1 MKGARI
7 PMKNSLVLGL
17 SLMLIFGVLFM
28 DSCKGKKEGE
38 EVVAGG
44 EKTTDQARIEELQK
58 ELNSK
63 NDIIKQLQRENADLQ
78 SKVPFSLEVQEGE
91 NHWEIAHNYLTE
103 TKGLSEDEAK
113 KVLKNSYLFDSL
125 LAGFQVGNISD
136 GGQYSG
142 FLSQGNAVASPGK
155 MKRVEDTKKEAEKVV
170 LRNNVTLAE
179 IQGMREGAEFK
190 DKMMMAKKEMEAL
203 HKKNAV
209 LEENLEKY
217 RAATAELNSRLNSVY
232 YFAGTKD
239 SLKASGK
246 TTLGGVSYR
255 DFQNKIDL
263 REENTIELSAGDFN
277 VSVIKKVEIVPD
289 ALVANRDYRITISSD
304 GQSAT
309 VQLLNADK
317 FRLARII
324 IIVS

>member
-1 MKGARI
+1 MKEARI
-7 PMKNSLVLGL
+7 LMKNSLVLGL

-28 DSCKGKKEGE
+28 DSCKGKEEGVEAAAEGE
-38 EVVAGG
+38 Q
-44 EKTTDQARIEELQK
+44 TTDQAKIEELQR

-78 SKVPFSLEVQEGE
+78 SKVPFSLEVQDGD
-91 NHWEIAHNYLTE
+91 NHYEIAHNYLTE

-113 KVLKNSYLFDSL
+113 KVLKNSYLYDSL
-125 LAGFQVGNISD
+125 LSGFQVGNISD

-155 MKRVEDTKKEAEKVV
+155 MKRVEDTKKTAEKVV
-170 LRNNVTLAE
+170 LRNNVTMAE
-179 IQGMREGAEFK
+179 IEGMRQDAEFK

-209 LEENLEKY
+209 LEENLERY
-217 RAATAELNSRLNSVY
+217 RVATAELDSRLNSVY

-246 TTLGGVSYR
+246 TDLGAVSYR
-255 DFQNKIDL
+255 DFQNRVDL

-277 VSVIKKVEIVPD
+277 VTVIKKVEIEPKS
-289 ALVANRDYRITISSD
+289 LVANRDYRITIASD

>member
-17 SLMLIFGVLFM
+17 SLLLIFGVLFLT
-28 DSCKGKKEGE
+28 SCGGKEEAGE
-38 EVVAGG
+38 TAQEA
-44 EKTTDQARIEELQK
+44 EETTEQARIEELQR

-78 SKVPFSLEVQEGE
+78 SKVPVSLEVQEGD
-91 NHWEIAHNYLTE
+91 NHWEIAHNFLTE
-103 TKGLSEDEAK
+103 TKGLSEDEAN
-113 KVLKNSYLFDSL
+113 KVLKKSYLFDSL
-125 LAGFQVGNISD
+125 LAGFQVGNVSD
-136 GGQYSG
+136 SGEYSS

-155 MKRVEDTKKEAEKVV
+155 MKRVEDTKEEAKKVV

-179 IQGMREGAEFK
+179 IEGMQQSAEFK

-209 LEENLEKY
+209 LEENLERY
-217 RAATAELNSRLNSVY
+217 REATTELDAQLHSVY

-246 TTLGGVSYR
+246 IALGGVGYA
-255 DFQNKIDL
+255 DFENSIDL

-277 VSVIKKVEIVPD
+277 VPEIKKIEIVPKT
-289 ALVANRDYRITISSD
+289 LEENRDYRITVAAD
-304 GQSAT
+304 GQTANI
-309 VQLLNADK
+309 QLLNMNK
-317 FRLARII
+317 FRLARL
-324 IIVS
+324 IIVVH

>member
-1 MKGARI
+1 MKGTRI
-7 PMKNSLVLGL
+7 TMKNSLVLGL
-17 SLMLIFGVLFM
+17 SLTLIFGVLFLA
-28 DSCKGKKEGE
+28 SCGGKEEAEETAQEGE
-38 EVVAGG
+38 Q
-44 EKTTDQARIEELQK
+44 TTEQARIEELQR

-78 SKVPFSLEVQEGE
+78 SKVPFSSEVQEGD

-113 KVLKNSYLFDSL
+113 KVLKSSYLFDSL
-125 LAGFQVGNISD
+125 LSGFQVGNISD
-136 GGQYSG
+136 GGEYSS

-155 MKRVEDTKKEAEKVV
+155 MKRVEDTKNEAEKVV

-179 IQGMREGAEFK
+179 IEGMQQSAECK

-217 RAATAELNSRLNSVY
+217 RVATAELDSRLNSVY

-239 SLKASGK
+239 SLRASGK
-246 TTLGGVSYR
+246 TALGGVSYR
-255 DFQNKIDL
+255 DFQNSVDL
-263 REENTIELSAGDFN
+263 REENVIELSAGDFN
-277 VSVIKKVEIVPD
+277 VPVIKKVEIVPKT
-289 ALVANRDYRITISSD
+289 LEANRDYRITIASD

-324 IIVS
+324 IVVS

>member
-28 DSCKGKKEGE
+28 DSCKGKKEGV
-38 EVVAGG
+38 EVAAEG
-44 EKTTDQARIEELQK
+44 EQTTDQAKIEELQR

-78 SKVPFSLEVQEGE
+78 SKVPFSLEVQEGD
-91 NHWEIAHNYLTE
+91 NHYEIAHNYLTE

-113 KVLKNSYLFDSL
+113 KVLKNSYLYDSL
-125 LAGFQVGNISD
+125 LSGFQVGNISD

-155 MKRVEDTKKEAEKVV
+155 MKRVEDTKKAAEKVV
-170 LRNNVTLAE
+170 LRNNVTMAE
-179 IQGMREGAEFK
+179 IEGMRQDAEFK

-209 LEENLEKY
+209 LEENLERY
-217 RAATAELNSRLNSVY
+217 RVATAELDSRLNSVY

-246 TTLGGVSYR
+246 TDLGAVSYR

-277 VSVIKKVEIVPD
+277 VTVIKKVEIEPKS
-289 ALVANRDYRITISSD
+289 LMANRDYRITIASD

>member
-7 PMKNSLVLGL
+7 PMRNSLVLGL
-17 SLMLIFGVLFM
+17 SLLLIFGVLFM
-28 DSCKGKKEGE
+28 ASCKGKE
-38 EVVAGG
+38 EAGTTGPG
-44 EKTTDQARIEELQK
+44 EKPTDQSRIDELQR

-63 NDIIKQLQRENADLQ
+63 NDVIKQLQRENADLQ
-78 SKVPFSLEVQEGE
+78 SKVPFSLEVQKGE
-91 NHWEIAHNYLTE
+91 NHWDIAYKYLTE
-103 TKGLSEDEAK
+103 NKGLSDDEAR
-113 KVLKNSYLFDSL
+113 KVLKNAYLYDSL

-136 GGQYSG
+136 GGEYSG

-179 IQGMREGAEFK
+179 IEGLRQGVEFK

-203 HKKNAV
+203 QKKNAV

-217 RAATAELNSRLNSVY
+217 REATEKLDSMLYSVY
-232 YFAGTKD
+232 YFAGTRD

-246 TTLGGVSYR
+246 TAIGQVGYA
-255 DFQNKIDL
+255 DFKNSVDL
-263 REENTIELSAGDFN
+263 REENTIELNAGDFN
-277 VSVIKKVEIVPD
+277 VAEFKKIEIVPKT
-289 ALVANRDYRITISSD
+289 LEVNRDYRITIAGD
-304 GQSAT
+304 GQSAQI
-309 VQLLNADK
+309 QLLNADK

-324 IIVS
+324 IVID

>member
-17 SLMLIFGVLFM
+17 SLMLIFGVLSM
-28 DSCKGKKEGE
+28 DSCKGKKEGVE
-38 EVVAGG
+38 AAAGG
-44 EKTTDQARIEELQK
+44 EQTTDQAKIEELQR

-78 SKVPFSLEVQEGE
+78 SKVPFSLEVQEGD

-125 LAGFQVGNISD
+125 LSGFQVGNISD

-155 MKRVEDTKKEAEKVV
+155 MKRVEDTKKVAEKVV

-179 IQGMREGAEFK
+179 IEGMRQGVEFK

-209 LEENLEKY
+209 LEENLDKY
-217 RAATAELNSRLNSVY
+217 RVATAELDSRLNSVY
-232 YFAGTKD
+232 YFDGTKD

-246 TTLGGVSYR
+246 TTLGGVGYR
-255 DFQNKIDL
+255 DFQNRIDL

-277 VSVIKKVEIVPD
+277 VPVIKKVEIVPD
-289 ALVANRDYRITISSD
+289 TLAANRDYRITISSD

-324 IIVS
+324 IVVS

>member
-38 EVVAGG
+38 EAVAGG
-44 EKTTDQARIEELQK
+44 EKTTDQARIEELQR

-113 KVLKNSYLFDSL
+113 KVLKNSYLYDSL

-179 IQGMREGAEFK
+179 IEGMRQDAEFK
-190 DKMMMAKKEMEAL
+190 DKMMMAKKEMEVL

-217 RAATAELNSRLNSVY
+217 RVATAELNSRLNSVY
-232 YFAGTKD
+232 YFSGTKD

-309 VQLLNADK
+309 LQLLNADK

>member
-1 MKGARI
+1 MKEARI
-7 PMKNSLVLGL
+7 LMKNSLVLGL

-28 DSCKGKKEGE
+28 DSCKGKEEGVEAAAEGE
-38 EVVAGG
+38 Q
-44 EKTTDQARIEELQK
+44 TTDQAKIEELQR

-78 SKVPFSLEVQEGE
+78 SKVPFSLEVQEGD
-91 NHWEIAHNYLTE
+91 NHYEIAHNYLTE

-113 KVLKNSYLFDSL
+113 KVLKNSYLYDSL
-125 LAGFQVGNISD
+125 LSGFQVGNISD

-155 MKRVEDTKKEAEKVV
+155 MKRVEDTKKTAEKVV
-170 LRNNVTLAE
+170 LRNNVTMAE
-179 IQGMREGAEFK
+179 IEGMRQDAEFK

-209 LEENLEKY
+209 LEENLERY
-217 RAATAELNSRLNSVY
+217 RVATAELDSRLNSVY

-246 TTLGGVSYR
+246 TDLGAVSYR
-255 DFQNKIDL
+255 DFQNRVDL

-277 VSVIKKVEIVPD
+277 VTVIKKVEIEPKS
-289 ALVANRDYRITISSD
+289 LVANRDYRITIASD

>member
-28 DSCKGKKEGE
+28 DSCKGKKEGV
-38 EVVAGG
+38 EVAAEG
-44 EKTTDQARIEELQK
+44 EQTTDQAKIEELQR

-78 SKVPFSLEVQEGE
+78 SKVPFSLEVQEGD
-91 NHWEIAHNYLTE
+91 NHYEIAHNYLTE
-103 TKGLSEDEAK
+103 TKGLSEDEAN
-113 KVLKNSYLFDSL
+113 KVLKNSYLYDSL

-155 MKRVEDTKKEAEKVV
+155 MKRVDDTKKAAEKVV

-179 IQGMREGAEFK
+179 IEGMRQDAEFK

-217 RAATAELNSRLNSVY
+217 RVATAELVSRLNSVY

-246 TTLGGVSYR
+246 TDLGAVSYR
-255 DFQNKIDL
+255 DFQNRVDL

-277 VSVIKKVEIVPD
+277 VTVIKKVEIEPKS
-289 ALVANRDYRITISSD
+289 LMANRDYRITIASD

>member
-17 SLMLIFGVLFM
+17 SLMLIFGVLFLA
-28 DSCKGKKEGE
+28 SCGGREEGEAAQEGE
-38 EVVAGG
+38 E
-44 EKTTDQARIEELQK
+44 TTEQARIEELQR

-78 SKVPFSLEVQEGE
+78 SKVPVSSEVQEGD
-91 NHWEIAHNYLTE
+91 NHYEIAHNYLTE
-103 TKGLSEDEAK
+103 TKGLSEDEAN
-113 KVLKNSYLFDSL
+113 KVLKNSYLYDSL

-136 GGQYSG
+136 GGEYSS
-142 FLSQGNAVASPGK
+142 FLSQGNATASPGK
-155 MKRVEDTKKEAEKVV
+155 MKRVEDTKKVAEKVV

-179 IQGMREGAEFK
+179 IEGMRQNAEFK
-190 DKMMMAKKEMEAL
+190 DKMMMAKKEMEVL
-203 HKKNAV
+203 QKKNAV
-209 LEENLEKY
+209 LEENLDKY
-217 RAATAELNSRLNSVY
+217 RVATAELDSRLNSVY

-239 SLKASGK
+239 SLRASGK
-246 TTLGGVSYR
+246 AALGAVSYR
-255 DFQNKIDL
+255 DFQNRIDL

-277 VSVIKKVEIVPD
+277 VTVIKKVEIVPKT
-289 ALVANRDYRITISSD
+289 LVANVDYRVTIASD

-324 IIVS
+324 IVVS

>member
-179 IQGMREGAEFK
+179 IEGMRQDAEFK

>member
-17 SLMLIFGVLFM
+17 SLMLIFGVLSM
-28 DSCKGKKEGE
+28 DSCKGKKEGVE
-38 EVVAGG
+38 AAAGG
-44 EKTTDQARIEELQK
+44 EQTTDQAKIEELQR

-78 SKVPFSLEVQEGE
+78 SKVPFSLEVQEGD

-125 LAGFQVGNISD
+125 LSGFQVGNISD

-155 MKRVEDTKKEAEKVV
+155 MKRVEDTKKVAEKVV

-179 IQGMREGAEFK
+179 IEGMRQGVEFK

-209 LEENLEKY
+209 LEENLDKY
-217 RAATAELNSRLNSVY
+217 RVATAELGSRLNSVY

-255 DFQNKIDL
+255 DFQNRIDL

-277 VSVIKKVEIVPD
+277 VPVIKKVEIVPD
-289 ALVANRDYRITISSD
+289 TLAANRDYRITISSD

-324 IIVS
+324 IVVS

>member
-7 PMKNSLVLGL
+7 LMKNSMVLGL

-28 DSCKGKKEGE
+28 TSCGGKQEEAAQEGE
-38 EVVAGG
+38 E
-44 EKTTDQARIEELQK
+44 TTEQARIEELQR

-78 SKVPFSLEVQEGE
+78 SKVPVSLEVQEGD

-103 TKGLSEDEAK
+103 TKGLSEDEAN
-113 KVLKNSYLFDSL
+113 KVLKNSYLYDSL

-136 GGQYSG
+136 SGEYSS

-155 MKRVEDTKKEAEKVV
+155 MKRVEDTKKVAEKVV

-179 IQGMREGAEFK
+179 IEGMRQNAEFK
-190 DKMMMAKKEMEAL
+190 DKMMMVKKEMEAL
-203 HKKNAV
+203 QNENAV
-209 LEENLEKY
+209 LEENLDKY
-217 RAATAELNSRLNSVY
+217 RVATDELDSRLNSVY
-232 YFAGTKD
+232 YFTGTKD
-239 SLKASGK
+239 SLKATGK
-246 TTLGGVSYR
+246 SDLGRVSYQ
-255 DFQNKIDL
+255 DFQNRVDL

-277 VSVIKKVEIVPD
+277 VPLIKKVEIEPKT
-289 ALVANRDYRITISSD
+289 LVVNVDYRITIASD
-304 GQSAT
+304 GQTAT
-309 VQLLNADK
+309 VQLLKTDK

>member
-28 DSCKGKKEGE
+28 DSCKGKKEGV
-38 EVVAGG
+38 EVAAEG
-44 EKTTDQARIEELQK
+44 EQTTDQAKIEELQR

-78 SKVPFSLEVQEGE
+78 SKVPFSLEVQEGD
-91 NHWEIAHNYLTE
+91 NHYEIAHNYLTE
-103 TKGLSEDEAK
+103 TKGLSEDEAN
-113 KVLKNSYLFDSL
+113 KVLKNSYLYDSL

-155 MKRVEDTKKEAEKVV
+155 MKRVDDTKKAAEKVV

-179 IQGMREGAEFK
+179 IEGMRQDAEFK

-217 RAATAELNSRLNSVY
+217 RVATAELVSRLNSVY

-246 TTLGGVSYR
+246 TDLGAVSYR
-255 DFQNKIDL
+255 DFQNRVDL

-277 VSVIKKVEIVPD
+277 VTVIKKVEIEPKS
-289 ALVANRDYRITISSD
+289 LVANRDYRITIASD

>member
-17 SLMLIFGVLFM
+17 SLILIFGVLFLA
-28 DSCKGKKEGE
+28 SCKGKEEAGE
-38 EVVAGG
+38 AAPAG
-44 EKTTDQARIEELQK
+44 EQTTDQARIEELQR

-78 SKVPFSLEVQEGE
+78 SKVPVSLEVREGD
-91 NHWEIAHNYLTE
+91 NHYEIAKNYLTE
-103 TKGLSEDEAK
+103 TKGLSEDEAN
-113 KVLKNSYLFDSL
+113 KVLKNSYLYDSL
-125 LAGFQVGNISD
+125 LAGFQVGNVSD
-136 GGQYSG
+136 GGEYSS
-142 FLSQGNAVASPGK
+142 FLAQGNAIASPGK
-155 MKRVEDTKKEAEKVV
+155 MKRVEDTKKEAAKVV

-179 IQGMREGAEFK
+179 IKGMRQDAEFK

-203 HKKNAV
+203 QKNNAV
-209 LEENLEKY
+209 LEQNLEKY
-217 RAATAELNSRLNSVY
+217 RVATAELDSRLNSVY

-246 TTLGGVSYR
+246 AALGAVSYR
-255 DFQNKIDL
+255 DFQNRIDL

-277 VSVIKKVEIVPD
+277 VPQIKKVEIVPKTL
-289 ALVANRDYRITISSD
+289 AENMDYRITIASD

-309 VQLLNADK
+309 IQLLNADK

-324 IIVS
+324 IVVS

>member
-17 SLMLIFGVLFM
+17 SLMLVFGVLFM

-38 EVVAGG
+38 EAVAGG

-78 SKVPFSLEVQEGE
+78 SKVPFSLEVQEGD
-91 NHWEIAHNYLTE
+91 NHWKIAHNYLTE
-103 TKGLSEDEAK
+103 TKGLSEDEAN

-155 MKRVEDTKKEAEKVV
+155 MKRVEDTKKVAEKVV

-179 IQGMREGAEFK
+179 IEGMRQDAEFK

-209 LEENLEKY
+209 LDENLEKY
-217 RAATAELNSRLNSVY
+217 RVATAELVSRLNSVY

-246 TTLGGVSYR
+246 NALGGVGYR
-255 DFQNKIDL
+255 DFQNRVDL

-277 VSVIKKVEIVPD
+277 VPVIKKVEIVPD
-289 ALVANRDYRITISSD
+289 TLAANRDYRITISSD

>member
-28 DSCKGKKEGE
+28 DSCKGKEEGVEAAAEGE
-38 EVVAGG
+38 Q
-44 EKTTDQARIEELQK
+44 TTDQAKIEELQR

-78 SKVPFSLEVQEGE
+78 SKVPFSLEVQDGD
-91 NHWEIAHNYLTE
+91 NHYEIAHNYLTE

-113 KVLKNSYLFDSL
+113 KVLKNSYLYDSL
-125 LAGFQVGNISD
+125 LSGFQVGNISD

-155 MKRVEDTKKEAEKVV
+155 MKRVEDTKKTAEKVV
-170 LRNNVTLAE
+170 LRNNVTMAE
-179 IQGMREGAEFK
+179 IEGMRQDAEFK

-209 LEENLEKY
+209 LEENLERY
-217 RAATAELNSRLNSVY
+217 RVATAELDSRLNSVY

-246 TTLGGVSYR
+246 TDLGAVSYR
-255 DFQNKIDL
+255 DFQNRVDL

-277 VSVIKKVEIVPD
+277 VTVIKKVEIEPKS
-289 ALVANRDYRITISSD
+289 LVANRDYRITIASD

>member
-1 MKGARI
+1 MKGVRI

-17 SLMLIFGVLFM
+17 SLMLIFGVLVM
-28 DSCKGKKEGE
+28 DSCKGKKEGGE
-38 EVVAGG
+38 AAAGG
-44 EKTTDQARIEELQK
+44 EQTTDQARIEELQR

-78 SKVPFSLEVQEGE
+78 SKVPFSLEVQEGD

-170 LRNNVTLAE
+170 LRNNKTLAE
-179 IQGMREGAEFK
+179 IEGMRQGAEFK

-209 LEENLEKY
+209 LEQNLEKY
-217 RAATAELNSRLNSVY
+217 RVATAELDSRLNSVY

-239 SLKASGK
+239 SLRASGK
-246 TTLGGVSYR
+246 ATLGGVNYR
-255 DFQNKIDL
+255 DFQNRIDL

-277 VSVIKKVEIVPD
+277 VPVIKKVEIVPD
-289 ALVANRDYRITISSD
+289 TLVANRDYRITISSD

-324 IIVS
+324 IVVS

>member
-28 DSCKGKKEGE
+28 DSCKGKKEGV
-38 EVVAGG
+38 EVAAEG
-44 EKTTDQARIEELQK
+44 EQTTDQAKIEELQR

-78 SKVPFSLEVQEGE
+78 SKVPFSLEVQEGD
-91 NHWEIAHNYLTE
+91 NHYEIAHNYLTE
-103 TKGLSEDEAK
+103 TKGLSEDEAN
-113 KVLKNSYLFDSL
+113 KVLKNSYLYDSL

-155 MKRVEDTKKEAEKVV
+155 MKRVDDTKKAAEKVV

-179 IQGMREGAEFK
+179 IEGMRQDAEFK

-217 RAATAELNSRLNSVY
+217 RVATAELVSRLNSVY

-246 TTLGGVSYR
+246 TDLGAVSYR

-277 VSVIKKVEIVPD
+277 VTVIKKVEIEPKS
-289 ALVANRDYRITISSD
+289 LMANRDYRITIASD

>member
-28 DSCKGKKEGE
+28 DSCKGKEEGVEAAAEGE
-38 EVVAGG
+38 Q
-44 EKTTDQARIEELQK
+44 TTDQAKIEELQR

-78 SKVPFSLEVQEGE
+78 SKVPFSLEVQEGD
-91 NHWEIAHNYLTE
+91 NHYEIAHNYLTE

-113 KVLKNSYLFDSL
+113 KVLKNSYLYDSL
-125 LAGFQVGNISD
+125 LSGFQVGNISD

-155 MKRVEDTKKEAEKVV
+155 MKRVEDTKKAAEKVV
-170 LRNNVTLAE
+170 LRNNVTMAE
-179 IQGMREGAEFK
+179 IEGMRQDAEFK

-209 LEENLEKY
+209 LEENLERY
-217 RAATAELNSRLNSVY
+217 RVATAELDSRLNSVY

-246 TTLGGVSYR
+246 TDLGAVSYR
-255 DFQNKIDL
+255 DFQNRVDL

-277 VSVIKKVEIVPD
+277 VTVIKKVEIEPKS
-289 ALVANRDYRITISSD
+289 LVANRDYRITIASD

-324 IIVS
+324 IVVS

>member
-17 SLMLIFGVLFM
+17 SLMLIFGVLFLT
-28 DSCKGKKEGE
+28 SCGGKEEAGE
-38 EVVAGG
+38 AAPEA
-44 EKTTDQARIEELQK
+44 EETTEQARIEELQR
-58 ELNSK
+58 ELSSK

-78 SKVPFSLEVQEGE
+78 SKVPVSLEVQEGD

-103 TKGLSEDEAK
+103 TKGLSEDEAN
-113 KVLKNSYLFDSL
+113 KVLKKSYLFDSL
-125 LAGFQVGNISD
+125 LAGFQVGNVSD
-136 GGQYSG
+136 GGEYSS

-155 MKRVEDTKKEAEKVV
+155 MKRVEDTKEEAKKVV

-179 IQGMREGAEFK
+179 IEGMQQSAEFK

-209 LEENLEKY
+209 LEENLERY
-217 RAATAELNSRLNSVY
+217 REATTELDSQLHSVY

-246 TTLGGVSYR
+246 TALGRVGYA
-255 DFQNKIDL
+255 DFENSVDL

-277 VSVIKKVEIVPD
+277 VPEIKKVEIVPKT
-289 ALVANRDYRITISSD
+289 LEENRDYRITIAMD
-304 GQSAT
+304 GQTANI
-309 VQLLNADK
+309 QLLNMNK
-317 FRLARII
+317 FRLARL
-324 IIVS
+324 IIVVN

>member
-1 MKGARI
+1 MKEARI
-7 PMKNSLVLGL
+7 LMKNSLVLGL

-28 DSCKGKKEGE
+28 DSCKGKEEGVEAAAEGE
-38 EVVAGG
+38 Q
-44 EKTTDQARIEELQK
+44 TTDQAKIEELQR

-78 SKVPFSLEVQEGE
+78 SKVPFSLEVQEGD
-91 NHWEIAHNYLTE
+91 NHYEIAHNYLTE

-113 KVLKNSYLFDSL
+113 KVLKNSYLYDSL
-125 LAGFQVGNISD
+125 LSGFQVGNISD

-155 MKRVEDTKKEAEKVV
+155 MKRVEDTKKAAEKVV
-170 LRNNVTLAE
+170 LRNNVTMAE
-179 IQGMREGAEFK
+179 IEGMRQDAEFK

-209 LEENLEKY
+209 LEENLERY
-217 RAATAELNSRLNSVY
+217 RVATAELDSRLNSVY

-246 TTLGGVSYR
+246 TDLGAVSYR
-255 DFQNKIDL
+255 DFQNRVDL

-277 VSVIKKVEIVPD
+277 VTVIKKVEIEPKS
-289 ALVANRDYRITISSD
+289 LVANRDYRITIASD